1 MLVEEKGGTMKR
13 VALIAGLLVLM
24 VAGLA
29 QAKTTVEFWHAM
41 SGSRLKVLEKIVSD
55 FNAAHPD
62 VEVRAVFTGTYE
74 ETLTKFIAAYRAG
87 TAPHLVQVYEVGTQT
102 MIDSGAIIPVYQIP
116 GMLGETWDWA
126 QYVRPIVLYYSVGGQ
141 LWSFPFNSSTS
152 MLYYNKDHFRQA
164 GLDPNKPPTTWDEVE
179 EYGKKL
185 IEAGVVSN
193 VMSFGWPD
201 WQFEQQL
208 AIHNYLYA
216 DNENGRADLSTKVMW
231 PDAFSVKL
239 FETWTRLSQEG
250 ILLYA
255 GVEYDP
261 NAAFTAGKISMLLQ
275 STSSLDGILKT
286 AQGKFEVGTSFL
298 PRFPGE
304 PRGNSVVGGGS
315 LWVRK
320 GLSQAELRA
329 VWEFFKYLSQPDVDI
344 YWHKNTGYFPA
355 TNAALKRLMDEGW
368 FVASPNHLTAFL
380 QILSGRQD
388 SAAAIGVRLG
398 PFVEIRDYIRAAME
412 KAFAGTLSPEAALA
426 EAAAKANRALQEYRS
441 LIK

>member
-1 MLVEEKGGTMKR
+1 VKEKEGTMKR
-13 VALIAGLLVLM
+13 LALIAGLLVLM

-74 ETLTKFIAAYRAG
+74 ETLTRFIAGYRTG

-116 GMLGETWDWA
+116 EMLGETWDWA
-126 QYVRPIVLYYSVGGQ
+126 QYVRPIVLYYSVDGD
-141 LWSFPFNSSTS
+141 LWPYPFSSSTF
-152 MLYYNKDHFRQA
+152 MLYYNKDHLRQA
-164 GLDPNKPPTTWDEVE
+164 GLDPNKPPTTWAEVE
-179 EYGKKL
+179 EYGEQL
-185 IEAGVVSN
+185 IQAGVVTN
-193 VMSFGWPD
+193 VLSFGWPD
-201 WQFEQQL
+201 CIFEQEL
-208 AIHNYLYA
+208 ALHNYLYA
-216 DNENGRADLSTKVMW
+216 DNENGRADLSTRVTW

-239 FETWTRLSQEG
+239 FETWTRLSQKG
-250 ILLYA
+250 ILLY
-255 GVEYDP
+255 GGPEYDA

-286 AQGKFEVGTSFL
+286 ALGKFEVGTSFL
-298 PRFPGE
+298 PRFADE
-304 PRGNSVVGGGS
+304 PSGNSVIGGSS

-320 GLSQAELRA
+320 GQSEAELRA
-329 VWEFFKYLSQPDVDI
+329 VWEFLKYLSQTDVAI
-344 YWHKNTGYFPA
+344 YWHKGTGYFPT
-355 TNAALKRLMDEGW
+355 TNAALKQLMDEGW
-368 FVASPNHLTAFL
+368 FVESPNHLTAFL

-388 SAAAIGVRLG
+388 TAAALGARLG
-398 PFVEIRDYIRAAME
+398 PFPEIRDYIRTAIE
-412 KAFAGTLSPEAALA
+412 KACAGTLSPEAALA
-426 EAAAKANRALQEYRS
+426 EAAAKANRALEEYRS